1 MHFTMSIQ
9 SSNHSEKPSL
19 NRFWQASWYGLQEH
33 CPRCGKGNLF
43 YKYLKVNATCSSCG
57 LALSGYRSDDAP
69 PYFTIMVVGHLIV
82 PAILLTEQYFD
93 PPTWLHLLVWIP
105 MTALL
110 TLVLLPRI
118 KGMVIGWHWAGA
130 VEG

>member
-1 MHFTMSIQ
+1 M
-9 SSNHSEKPSL
+9 
-19 NRFWQASWYGLQEH
+19 
-33 CPRCGKGNLF
+33 
-43 YKYLKVNATCSSCG
+43 
-57 LALSGYRSDDAP
+57 SGYRSDDAP

-82 PAILLTEQYFD
+82 PAILLLEQWVG
-93 PPTWLHLLVWIP
+93 PPAWVHMLLWIP

-130 VEG
+130 VDG